1 MFSVMSKTIVLKDGV
16 EVERAIEKIIVREQT
31 LFGGCPEK
39 FTIAVPQLEPEET
52 VVFRG
57 RVALI
62 KSKRVPG

>member
-1 MFSVMSKTIVLKDGV
+1 MSKTIVLKDGV
-16 EVERAIEKIIVREQT
+16 EVERALEKIIVREQT

-39 FTIAVPQLEPEET
+39 FTIAVPHLEPEET
-52 VVFRG
+52 VFFRG

>member
-1 MFSVMSKTIVLKDGV
+1 MSKTIFLKDGV
-16 EVERAIEKIIVREQT
+16 EVERAIERIIVKEQT

-39 FTIAVPQLEPEET
+39 FNIAVPRLEPEET
-52 VVFRG
+52 LVFRG